1 MLVGWA
7 GSHPC
12 RANTSWAFFFFLSS
26 LHPLFPLKKYLQTGH
41 DSICL

>member
-12 RANTSWAFFFFLSS
+12 RANTSWAFFFSFFFFL
-26 LHPLFPLKKYLQTGH
+26 P
-41 DSICL
+41 SIPSFL